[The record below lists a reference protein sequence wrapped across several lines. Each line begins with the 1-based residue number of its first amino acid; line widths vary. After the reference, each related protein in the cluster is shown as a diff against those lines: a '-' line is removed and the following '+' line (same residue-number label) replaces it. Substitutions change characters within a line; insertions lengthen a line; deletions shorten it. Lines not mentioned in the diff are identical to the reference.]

1 MNDNFQNI
9 PQEGTPEYED
19 MMRKYYGDD
28 YEIGYRVGFGKR
40 LSAYLIDKVIYSL
53 LTMFVFLSN
62 NSFMALVSKN
72 QGNLDVFNS
81 DLLKS
86 YSDVIS
92 DLLKSYSDVILE
104 MTPLLTLIGFLYY
117 SLEIF
122 FAQSI
127 GKMII
132 GIKIGNENR
141 TKADLTQLLIRY
153 FVKNADTVIGLIIVI
168 TSLKFL
174 TSLQLFV
181 TIIIFLG
188 CFMVLAR
195 KRQALHDIPAKTAVF
210 MKNAF
215 KENNI

>member
-86 YSDVIS
+86 YSDVI
-92 DLLKSYSDVILE
+92 LE

-153 FVKNADTVIGLIIVI
+153 FVKNADTVIGLIVVI

-174 TSLQLFV
+174 TSLQSFV
-181 TIIIFLG
+181 TIIIFFG

>member
-86 YSDVIS
+86 YSDVI
-92 DLLKSYSDVILE
+92 LE

-153 FVKNADTVIGLIIVI
+153 FVKNADTVIGLIVVI

-174 TSLQLFV
+174 TSLQSFV
-181 TIIIFLG
+181 TIIIFFG

-210 MKNAF
+210 MKNAL

>member
-72 QGNLDVFNS
+72 QGNLDVFN
-81 DLLKS
+81 
-86 YSDVIS
+86 S